1 MVTVEMSNRS
11 DTVGVATGNNDNDEI
26 SRFESKRYVS
36 SCEAYWRIAEYDIV
50 KLKPS
55 VLQLTVHLEDGQI
68 VVYDNNMEAAQEALV
83 AKEVIQLSAYFDA
96 NKECDI
102 ARSIQYEEL
111 PHKLLTT
118 QV

>member
-1 MVTVEMSNRS
+1 M
-11 DTVGVATGNNDNDEI
+11 
-26 SRFESKRYVS
+26 
-36 SCEAYWRIAEYDIV
+36 
-50 KLKPS
+50 
-55 VLQLTVHLEDGQI
+55 QLSVHLEDGQI

-102 ARSIQYEEL
+102 ARSIKYEEF
-111 PHKLLTT
+111 PHKLFTT